1 MTYIVLRKVAL
12 RLIATCSF
20 FLRYEISFTKY
31 FYKPAEIREMD
42 DIIATLNAL
51 EKEADG
57 MLADIVGGIAN
68 E

>member
-1 MTYIVLRKVAL
+1 
-12 RLIATCSF
+12 
-20 FLRYEISFTKY
+20 
-31 FYKPAEIREMD
+31 MD